1 MNPWG
6 EHNLFLHGMPYKLAP
21 ETQKQVPMITWFG
34 DQAARGLRQQSI
46 CQPANTQ
53 NGISHDNLF
62 HTELG
67 LLDIQTSA
75 YRKDM
80 DIFAGCLSAEHLA
93 AVRPLQT
100 HTT

>member
-1 MNPWG
+1 
-6 EHNLFLHGMPYKLAP
+6 MPYNLAP
-21 ETQKQVPMITWFG
+21 ETQKQVPMISWFG
-34 DQAARGLRQQSI
+34 GQAARGIGPHSI

-80 DIFAGCLSAEHLA
+80 DIFAGCLNAEQLA
-93 AVRPLQT
+93 AAEPLRANAT
-100 HTT
+100 